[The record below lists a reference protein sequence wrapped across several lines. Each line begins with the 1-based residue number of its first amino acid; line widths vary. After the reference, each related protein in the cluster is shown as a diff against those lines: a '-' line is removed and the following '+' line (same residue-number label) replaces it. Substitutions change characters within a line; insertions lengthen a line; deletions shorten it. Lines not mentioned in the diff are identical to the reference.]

1 MPDDLERIHREALR
15 LINELQGY
23 IGKALNE
30 ILKDATDPAAMINI
44 LKGMGLDAASLSGLV
59 SQQPAFNPYRL
70 LNLDSSASDEA
81 VKRRYRE
88 LVHRLH
94 PDTSGTEGT
103 GVLFQMVTEAYETIK
118 RERRW
123 Q

>member
-1 MPDDLERIHREALR
+1 MPDDLEQIHWEALR

-30 ILKDATDPAAMINI
+30 ILKDAMDPAAMINI
-44 LKGMGLDAASLSGLV
+44 LKGMGLDATSLSGLV
-59 SQQPAFNPYRL
+59 SQQLAFNPYRL
-70 LNLDSSASDEA
+70 LDLDSSASDEA
-81 VKRRYRE
+81 VKRRYRT

-103 GVLFQMVTEAYETIK
+103 GVLFQMVTKAYETIK